1 MKTCSRLAITCCLL
15 ICIGSMQG
23 CFTPAH
29 CAGIE
34 HADALRR
41 EFFGLRNPPASAFS
55 YMRANMVASPRPVV
69 GVHVGVAQRDGLL
82 YEEYQF
88 SEVLVSDDRRRCL
101 RVLLPVPA
109 GDGRKQ
115 KAVLE
120 ELEVDGEP
128 RGAARAWLIP
138 QQHGVDLRTLP
149 ALARIFDSPEIDPSE
164 TVIALAVDQGTLNWM
179 RGPASDAVI
188 HESDFIDRTHRR
200 ERSVGEVVLRVATIP
215 VAMAGDAAL
224 ISGVI
229 VFAPFV
235 IFSRWIDDLGE
246 ALSSDEVTAAEAP
259 SPPAP

>member
-1 MKTCSRLAITCCLL
+1 MKTDSRLAITCCLL
-15 ICIGSMQG
+15 ICMGSMQG

-41 EFFGLRNPPASAFS
+41 EFVGLRNPPLSAFS
-55 YMRANMVASPRPVV
+55 FMRANIVALPLPMV

-82 YEEYQF
+82 YEEFQF
-88 SEVLVSDDRRRCL
+88 MEVLVSDDRRRCL

-109 GDGRKQ
+109 GDGRKHN
-115 KAVLE
+115 AVLE
-120 ELEVDGEP
+120 ELEADGEP
-128 RGAARAWLIP
+128 RGVCRAWLIP
-138 QQHGVDLRTLP
+138 QTHGFDLRT
-149 ALARIFDSPEIDPSE
+149 IPERPKNLHPHEISPSE
-164 TVIALAVDQGTLNWM
+164 TVIAVAVDEGTLTWM

-229 VFAPFV
+229 VFGPFV
-235 IFSRWIDDLGE
+235 IFSRWMDDLGE
-246 ALSSDEVTAAEAP
+246 AFSSDEVTAAEAP